1 MAAEGLAKLF
11 LSGRIMSQK
20 LLARLLLLWY
30 SPNCEDDDHLRG
42 VLGAFFPAFAA
53 GKRYVIVPDV
63 YVLILAMGLYRSHRE
78 SLEEIF
84 TQVLEMILEADPSAS
99 YAGIKTSNVV
109 DFLLQLTKPVQNVSV
124 LGSVSSSP
132 VDDS

>member
-42 VLGAFFPAFAA
+42 VLGVFFPAFAA

-63 YVLILAMGLYRSHRE
+63 YVLILAMGFINTEVTER
-78 SLEEIF
+78 
-84 TQVLEMILEADPSAS
+84 VLE
-99 YAGIKTSNVV
+99 K
-109 DFLLQLTKPVQNVSV
+109 
-124 LGSVSSSP
+124 SSRRFWR
-132 VDDS
+132 

>member
-1 MAAEGLAKLF
+1 
-11 LSGRIMSQK
+11 
-20 LLARLLLLWY
+20 
-30 SPNCEDDDHLRG
+30 
-42 VLGAFFPAFAA
+42 
-53 GKRYVIVPDV
+53 
-63 YVLILAMGLYRSHRE
+63 
-78 SLEEIF
+78 
-84 TQVLEMILEADPSAS
+84 MILEADPSAS